1 MRNDID
7 ALYDDLAADLRTRRD
22 LAVKAA
28 QSSHDRDLARL
39 VLARRRGDLDAM
51 RALRT
56 RVDLQ
61 LSRLVQA
68 TQRAVSN
75 SL

>member
-1 MRNDID
+1 MRDDID
-7 ALYDDLAADLRTRRD
+7 TLYDDLAADLRTRRD
-22 LAVKAA
+22 LTVRAA
-28 QSSHDRDLARL
+28 QDNYDRDMARL
-39 VLARRRGDLDAM
+39 VLARRRGDPDVM
-51 RALRT
+51 RVLRT